1 MKYSG
6 RQASEIGG
14 TGGGALQTE
23 PYVSDVYIS
32 DINFGRGETAVHN
45 AARLGEIFRIVEQ
58 RPTLTLSSNS
68 AVFKRLSYIY
78 W

>member
-14 TGGGALQTE
+14 TGGGE
-23 PYVSDVYIS
+23 PYRMFIHPTSIL
-32 DINFGRGETAVHN
+32 GGETAVHN
-45 AARLGEIFRIVEQ
+45 AARFGTIFRIAEQ
-58 RPTLTLSSNS
+58 RPTLTPSSNS
-68 AVFKRLSYIY
+68 AVLKRLSYIY